1 MACESTRGEF
11 GKICP
16 DCGQLIPPLPREWRG
31 WRSEK
36 IDTGQSERAR
46 LSSTG
51 NLFSRIKRAQM
62 TAARP

>member
-1 MACESTRGEF
+1 MSCESTRGTW
-11 GKICP
+11 GSPCP
-16 DCGQLIPPLPREWRG
+16 DCGQQLPPSPREWRG

-36 IDTGQSERAR
+36 IDPGQSERAR